1 MAIRKD
7 SLMSRKRILSA
18 CVKLFIEKGYIN
30 TTMAEIISEAEV
42 SNSTFQNLFHSKS
55 GVLMD
60 LVEFMFDKQFQAARQ
75 FPLGESEPVLIYA
88 LETSIQMTI
97 TELNENLREI
107 YLEAYSSPQTCEYIY
122 RRTSEELFKIFGA
135 YQPRCSESD
144 FYELEIGTAGIMRNY
159 MAKKCDMY
167 FTLEKKL
174 ERFLTMSLGVY
185 RVPEGDIARVL
196 EYIGQ
201 IDIKTVANKVMH
213 ALFKELAMEFHF
225 EFDNIYI
232 NKAEVSV

>member
-7 SLMSRKRILSA
+7 SLMSRRRILSA

-30 TTMAEIISEAEV
+30 TTMSEIISEAKV

-60 LVEFMFDKQFQAARQ
+60 LVEFMFDKQFQVAKQ
-75 FPLGESEPVLIYA
+75 FPNVTTEPIFIYA

-107 YLEAYSSPQTCEYIY
+107 YLEAYSFPQTSEYIHQ
-122 RRTSEELFKIFGA
+122 RTSAELYKIFGS
-135 YQPRCSESD
+135 YMPECSESD
-144 FYELEIGTAGIMRNY
+144 FYELEIGTSGIMRNY
-159 MAKKCDMY
+159 MAKQCDMY

-174 ERFLTMSLGVY
+174 ERFLTMSMGAY
-185 RVPEGDIARVL
+185 NVPDADKRRAL
-196 EYIGQ
+196 EYIKT
-201 IDIKTVANKVMH
+201 IDIKNVANKVMH
-213 ALFKELAMEFHF
+213 ALFQELAMEFHF
-225 EFDNIYI
+225 KFDNIPI
-232 NKAEVSV
+232 NKAEVTV